1 MLPRIQEITGIIVY
15 GPKDAS
21 DRTSVISFNV
31 HGIHPHDLATALDL
45 EGIEVRAGHHCA
57 QPLMKY
63 LNIAATVRISLYIYN
78 KREEIDR
85 FLSVIEDIKEYF
97 NREFA

>member
-1 MLPRIQEITGIIVY
+1 MI
-15 GPKDAS
+15 A
-21 DRTSVISFNV
+21 FNLAGV
-31 HGIHPHDLATALDL
+31 HAHDLATALDQ

-78 KREEIDR
+78 TREDIDR